1 MRSIANSGIDT
12 PNASLERCA
21 SFLGPSHTCAVS
33 GLARRLSGRR
43 LHAYTRH
50 IDITIYQSLSQLSP
64 AEMPLNK
71 ATRSANSSFI
81 VERILPAN
89 FAPYNRCSGTAFYTV
104 AISIL
109 LPYFPYTPSHIL
121 AAAVYKF
128 INIKYLLLE
137 LPYSDLE
144 GIERMASTSVL
155 SQSSATHRMTT
166 STLVTSRNHHL

>member
-1 MRSIANSGIDT
+1 MRSITNSGIDT

-21 SFLGPSHTCAVS
+21 SCLGPSHTCVVS

-43 LHAYTRH
+43 LHTYTRH
-50 IDITIYQSLSQLSP
+50 TDITIYQSLSQLSP
-64 AEMPLNK
+64 AEMPPNK

-89 FAPYNRCSGTAFYTV
+89 FAPYNRCIGTAFYTV

-121 AAAVYKF
+121 AAAV
-128 INIKYLLLE
+128 N
-137 LPYSDLE
+137 
-144 GIERMASTSVL
+144 L
-155 SQSSATHRMTT
+155 SISSIYY
-166 STLVTSRNHHL
+166 